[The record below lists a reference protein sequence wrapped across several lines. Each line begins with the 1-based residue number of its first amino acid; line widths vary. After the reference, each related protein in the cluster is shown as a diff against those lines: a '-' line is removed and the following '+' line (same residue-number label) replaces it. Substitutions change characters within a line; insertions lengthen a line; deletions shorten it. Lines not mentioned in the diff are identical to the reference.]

1 MEMDMRKLI
10 SAFKTSI
17 DAKIEGPDN
26 FADWVEAWS
35 EDFGLTPD
43 LDACVL
49 GGGMYPGY
57 EAYWS
62 AIQEE
67 PHKPHPLTGTMPT
80 SAEVEWARFAAQT
93 PHYVLSNTLESVQWS
108 NTTFLRSLDELA
120 DLKKQPG
127 KDIYLMGGARI
138 TNSALEAGLLDELRI
153 IVFPLIAGPG
163 KALFETA
170 ENRHQLDLRKVEQL
184 PDGRVSMTYE
194 IG

>member
-1 MEMDMRKLI
+1 MRRLI
-10 SAFKTSI
+10 SAFKTSV
-17 DAKIEGPDN
+17 DGKIEGRDN

-35 EDFGLTPD
+35 EDYELTPQV
-43 LDACVL
+43 DACVL

-62 AIQEE
+62 AIQDQ
-67 PHKPHPLTGTMPT
+67 PDQTHPLTGTTPT

-93 PHYVLSNTLESVQWS
+93 THYVLSNTLESARWP
-108 NTTFLRSLDELA
+108 NTQFLRSLDELA
-120 DLKKQPG
+120 DLKEQPG

-138 TNSALEAGLLDELRI
+138 TISALEAGLLDELRL

-170 ENRHQLDLRKVEQL
+170 EHRHGLDLRKVEQL
-184 PDGRVSMTYE
+184 PDGRVSMIYE
-194 IG
+194 VR